1 MIGEVRLF
9 PFEREPEGHYLCDG
23 RELDVSKY
31 TQLFALIGYKFG
43 GDGRNHFRIPAISQ
57 SPLDGLHWYIHAF
70 DDDFPQFD

>member
-1 MIGEVRLF
+1 MLGEVRVF

-43 GDGRNHFRIPAISQ
+43 GNGRDRFCVPKITQGPVE
-57 SPLDGLHWYIHAF
+57 GLHWYIHAF
-70 DDDFPQFD
+70 DDDFPTFD